1 METTM
6 NSIETK
12 EKQSI
17 RTIATIVISVLFLL
31 FQVYIVIRGTIS
43 YIVGIP
49 THLCFALALTFLYN
63 PIDKKNEKL
72 KPLKFIDY
80 ILFACI
86 IAVFVYFVTNGERLE
101 NRMAYLDHVYT
112 LDIVMCLI
120 LMVALLEATRRTL
133 GMVFL
138 IFIFICIAYLW
149 LGKFLPRGTGLRHSG
164 TTLKKFVEMM
174 TMSTSGIFGTPL
186 NTSESYLFYFMVF
199 GALFATCGGGQLLI
213 EIGLK
218 FGKGTGGPAKAA
230 VVSSGLMGM
239 ISGAAVANVTT
250 TGCMTIPMMKKT
262 GYTPEQAGAV
272 EAVASTGG
280 QIMPP
285 VMGIGA
291 FVMAEMLGIE
301 YSRICGA
308 AALPAIA
315 YYLSIFLVVHF
326 IAKQTNQGNLSQGFK
341 TDPILPRVYLLLPAV
356 LLIAMIISGATLM
369 RSALYASLL
378 IVVVNIFYPKKAS
391 WKKVFEALIRGCK
404 QAANIAIPTAAS
416 GIVIACVINSG
427 LANKLAA
434 LMVSI
439 GGDYLLLALIIAM
452 LGCMLF
458 GMALPTVAAYL
469 LASILFCPALI
480 ELGIGRLP
488 ANMFVFYFGIFAQ
501 ITPPVCLASF
511 TAASLANGNPWKTGW
526 LALRWSLVAFLAA
539 FAFVYNPALLLEGT
553 LPEIIQSAAYLF
565 LGTFFLAAGLEH
577 YVGVPVKNIVLRIL
591 VMAAGIAV
599 IIPET
604 TSSVIGYVVGM
615 GILVFLNLTRKRDDE
630 KSEEERKNERISDI
644 LLVVIAVAGF
654 LMMLP
659 EFYTTAIG
667 LVIMIATFV
676 VRMKFKP
683 SIAPVATADG
693 VVGEVIINEID
704 KEEDDIELS

>member
-1 METTM
+1 MTK
-6 NSIETK
+6 IENK
-12 EKQSI
+12 EKQSLRAI
-17 RTIATIVISVLFLL
+17 ITILISVLFLL
-31 FQVYIVIRGTIS
+31 FQIYIVIRGTIS
-43 YIVGIP
+43 YIIGIP
-49 THLCFALALTFLYN
+49 IHLCFALALTFLYN
-63 PIDKKNEKL
+63 PIDKKNPKL
-72 KPLKFIDY
+72 KSFKFVDY
-80 ILFACI
+80 LLYAM
-86 IAVFVYFVTNGERLE
+86 IAAVLVYFLINGERLE
-101 NRMAYLDHVYT
+101 NRMAYLDPVYT
-112 LDIVMCLI
+112 LDIVMCFLLLI
-120 LMVALLEATRRTL
+120 VLLEATRRTL

-138 IFIFICIAYLW
+138 VFIFICIAYLW
-149 LGKFLPRGTGLRHSG
+149 LGKYLPRGTGLRHSG
-164 TTLKKFVEMM
+164 TTLKRFVEMM

-186 NTSESYLFYFMVF
+186 NTSESYLFYFMLF

-308 AALPAIA
+308 AAIPAVA
-315 YYLSIFLVVHF
+315 YYLAIFLVVHF
-326 IAKQTNQGNLSQGFK
+326 IAKQTNQGNLSKGFK
-341 TDPILPRVYLLLPAV
+341 TDPILPRSYLLIPAV
-356 LLIAMIISGATLM
+356 LLVVMIISGATLM
-369 RSALYASLL
+369 RSALYASVL
-378 IVVVNIFYPKKAS
+378 IVIVNVFNPNRVS

-439 GGDYLLLALIIAM
+439 GGDYLLLALLIAM

-469 LASILFCPALI
+469 LSSILFCPALI

-511 TAASLANGNPWKTGW
+511 TAASISGGNPWKTGW

-539 FAFVYNPALLLEGT
+539 FAFVYNPALLLEGSIA
-553 LPEIIQSAAYLF
+553 EIIQAALYLF

-577 YVGVPVKNIVLRIL
+577 YVGVPVKNIILRIA

-604 TSSVIGYVVGM
+604 VSSVVGYVVGM
-615 GILVFLNLTRKRDDE
+615 GILVVMNIMNKDAADVSSQE
-630 KSEEERKNERISDI
+630 KKKSNMSNV
-644 LLVVIAVAGF
+644 LLIIIAVAGF

-659 EFYTTAIG
+659 DFSSTVIG
-667 LVIMIATFV
+667 LVAGTVAFIFRKAL
-676 VRMKFKP
+676 KKP
-683 SIAPVATADG
+683 SLVVENG
-693 VVGEVIINEID
+693 VEGEVIINEID
-704 KEEDDIELS
+704 KEDDDIEIK